1 MKDLNY
7 QTGKIG
13 EQIAKELLIKKG
25 YRILQSNFRTRFG
38 EIDLVASKNKKLV
51 FVEVKLKVG
60 EDFGLP
66 EEMISKAKLTQIRKM
81 AEVFLQSNQQII
93 KDYFSFQI
101 DAICI
106 VFDQNK
112 MSKRISHWE
121 NIGDEM
127 G

>member
-38 EIDLVASKNKKLV
+38 EIDLVAAKNKKLV

-60 EDFGLP
+60 EDYGLP
-66 EEMISKAKLTQIRKM
+66 EEMINKAKLAQIKKM

-93 KDYFSFQI
+93 KNYSSFQI

-127 G
+127 D